1 MKIFENKT
9 FVTIMSLILSFVMGF
24 GLFACSVF
32 FSVKFTFFSPSFL
45 TETLNNTHYYQD
57 LCDEITDN
65 LKDLGD
71 ASGLDKSF
79 FEGFVDEVLVRKDV
93 QAYIDDFYSGNK
105 PKVNPSDFQ
114 KELRGAI
121 EKYIGKSGIDSGSL
135 SEDNINYFIKNASD
149 IYVSNIEIAYF
160 SQLQSFFVKYNSRL
174 NIAIVITL
182 IVVIAIALIFIFT
195 NEWKHIALRYI
206 YYATASAGLLSL
218 ILALTAYFS
227 GFISKLTVLTRSL
240 KDMYT
245 ACFNSALIV
254 TFVISI
260 VLLAISAFLWVMHNR
275 LRKKAV

>member
-9 FVTIMSLILSFVMGF
+9 FVTVMSLILSFVMGL

-32 FSVKFTFFSPSFL
+32 FSLKFTFFSPSFL
-45 TETLNNTHYYQD
+45 TETLNNTHYYED
-57 LCDEITDN
+57 LCDEITD
-65 LKDLGD
+65 DLMDIGD

-79 FEGFVDEVLVRKDV
+79 FEGFVDEVLVRQDV

-105 PKVNPSDFQ
+105 PKVNPSEFQ
-114 KELRGAI
+114 KDLRAAI
-121 EKYIGKSGIDSGSL
+121 EKYINKNGIDSSSL
-135 SEDNINYFIKNASD
+135 SEDNINYFVQKASE

-160 SQLQSFFVKYNSRL
+160 SQLQGMYIKYNSRL
-174 NIAIVITL
+174 NISIAAAL
-182 IVVIAIALIFIFT
+182 IAVVVIALIFIFT

-218 ILALTAYFS
+218 ILVLTAYFS

-254 TFVISI
+254 TLVISI
-260 VLLAISAFLWVMHNR
+260 FLLAVSAFLWVMHNR
-275 LRKKAV
+275 LRKKAS

>member
-45 TETLNNTHYYQD
+45 TETLNNTHYYED

-65 LKDLGD
+65 LMDIGD

-79 FEGFVDEVLVRKDV
+79 FEGFVDEVMVRKDV

-105 PKVNPSDFQ
+105 PKVNTSDFQ
-114 KELRGAI
+114 KALRSEI
-121 EKYIGKSGIDSGSL
+121 EKYINKSGIDSSTL
-135 SEDNINYFIKNASD
+135 SEDSINYFVKKASD
-149 IYVSNIEIAYF
+149 IYASNIEIAYF
-160 SQLQSFFVKYNSRL
+160 SQLQSFYNKYNSRL
-174 NIAIVITL
+174 NISIAVTL
-182 IVVIAIALIFIFT
+182 IVVFAIALIFIFT

-218 ILALTAYFS
+218 VLALTAYFS

-240 KDMYT
+240 KVMYT
-245 ACFNSALIV
+245 ACFNSALTV
-254 TFVISI
+254 TFVIS
-260 VLLAISAFLWVMHNR
+260 VLLLSVSAFLWIMHNR
-275 LRKKAV
+275 MRKKVV

>member
-45 TETLNNTHYYQD
+45 TETLNNTHYYEN

-65 LKDLGD
+65 LMDIGD

-79 FEGFVDEVLVRKDV
+79 FEGFVDEVMVRKDV

-105 PKVNPSDFQ
+105 PKVNTSDFQ
-114 KELRGAI
+114 KTLRSEI
-121 EKYIGKSGIDSGSL
+121 EKYINKSGIDSSTL
-135 SEDNINYFIKNASD
+135 SEDSINYFVKKASD
-149 IYVSNIEIAYF
+149 IYASNIEIAYF
-160 SQLQSFFVKYNSRL
+160 SQLQSFYNKYNSRL
-174 NIAIVITL
+174 NISIAVTL
-182 IVVIAIALIFIFT
+182 IVVLAIALIFIFT

-218 ILALTAYFS
+218 VLALTAYFS

-240 KDMYT
+240 KVMYT
-245 ACFNSALIV
+245 ACFNSALTV
-254 TFVISI
+254 TFVIS
-260 VLLAISAFLWVMHNR
+260 VLLLSVSAFLWIMHNR
-275 LRKKAV
+275 MRKKVV

>member
-24 GLFACSVF
+24 GLFACSVL
-32 FSVKFTFFSPSFL
+32 FSVKFTFFSSSFL

-57 LCDEITDN
+57 LCDEITNN
-65 LKDLGD
+65 LTDLGD

-105 PKVNPSDFQ
+105 PKVNSSDFQ
-114 KELRGAI
+114 KELRTAI
-121 EKYIGKSGIDSGSL
+121 EKYIGKSGIDSESL
-135 SEDNINYFIKNASD
+135 SEDNINYFIKKASD

-160 SQLQSFFVKYNSRL
+160 SQLQSFFNKYNSRL

-182 IVVIAIALIFIFT
+182 IVVLAIALIFIFT

-227 GFISKLTVLTRSL
+227 GFITKLTVLTRSL

-260 VLLAISAFLWVMHNR
+260 VLLAVSAFLWIMHNR